1 MGVTAAHR
9 ALERVANGTCTQVW
23 AWMTNKCRRRM
34 NGGEGYITTEIS
46 QRKRGVGGRKKRKRR
61 RKKKKEE
68 RLLGDEMSWEL
79 TSSDEKS
86 FLPRM

>member
-1 MGVTAAHR
+1 MGVIAAHR

-46 QRKRGVGGRKKRKRR
+46 RKERTRKTEREGGRKAQRK
-61 RKKKKEE
+61 E
-68 RLLGDEMSWEL
+68 R
-79 TSSDEKS
+79 SS
-86 FLPRM
+86 

>member
-1 MGVTAAHR
+1 MDSAIGATAAHR
-9 ALERVANGTCTQVW
+9 MSEKVADRTCTQVW

-46 QRKRGVGGRKKRKRR
+46 QRREEKKAKQKGR
-61 RKKKKEE
+61 RKEE
-68 RLLGDEMSWEL
+68 QRLLGDERSWEL

-86 FLPRM
+86 FLPGT